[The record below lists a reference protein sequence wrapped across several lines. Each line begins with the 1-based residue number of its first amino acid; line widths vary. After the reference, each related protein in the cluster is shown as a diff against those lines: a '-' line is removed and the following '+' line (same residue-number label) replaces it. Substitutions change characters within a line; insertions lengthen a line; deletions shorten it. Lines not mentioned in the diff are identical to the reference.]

1 MKKHLVN
8 LHKACGLAITL
19 VAANAIVLLIPP
31 PNSGYSGSNAL
42 LSNNSIFHMVAKADE
57 PDDVTESQ
65 ETTEIILEPA
75 DFMLSA
81 DGKIVKGLSASGVKK
96 VSDAMKDFDVI
107 SLTFSDELQATEIG
121 KSAFYINDAQHNAYG
136 YFTNLKRQVAPD
148 KEISLKIKFSNSI
161 TKISENAF
169 SKNSCITRV
178 DFGNRLDII
187 DGAAFQGC
195 RISGKLNIPE
205 SVTVIGDGAFNNN
218 ENITEVK
225 IPDNIITLGTAAF
238 NNNSI
243 RSVDF
248 GAYDK
253 VQAKAFI
260 NHPKY
265 GEIPKN
271 RFVEGKV
278 IPTALFADN
287 LLTEIKLPNNI
298 VAIGQNAFRI
308 NDDYKSEHSD
318 AFTEKIQNIS
328 IPETVKAIGEEAF
341 KGVSAKTVTF
351 SGNNL
356 KMILSSAF
364 CKCDI
369 EGGIT
374 IPDSVE
380 YIGEQAFALNK
391 LRSIFAGKSATE
403 LFSDDTKNPF
413 ADNTG
418 WYNDNNKVALYRA
431 NVKNEFVTDNRLND
445 TTCYVYNPIV
455 LDFRLKDKEGTD
467 HFASLKPQNIKV
479 ERANVAVPDIA
490 DIQVTDYDTYKL
502 GDKLTFKLG
511 AKLPE
516 NYKLSVA
523 VLNSDDT
530 TVLSETILEPDADG
544 QYKVTLDP
552 LNNNIVQNMSYENDY
567 EAGYK
572 KTTFALK
579 YIDNNSGSSPVI
591 PSDPANPSAPSTPE
605 RPVTPSTPSQP
616 STPSVDVD
624 NQTTPRGNTDITD
637 ITDDINPRGDANT
650 DTTDIDDDTN
660 PRGDANTGKKVVAD
674 NNNEVDV
681 DDTKA
686 PLGTLPKTGG
696 SNENIFVLLG
706 GVLLGLGFVIRRK
719 IR

>member
-19 VAANAIVLLIPP
+19 VAANAIVLLTPP
-31 PNSGYSGSNAL
+31 LNSGYSGSNAL
-42 LSNNSIFHMVAKADE
+42 LSNNSTFHMVTKADE

-65 ETTEIILEPA
+65 KTTEIVLEPV

-81 DGKIVKGLSASGVKK
+81 DGKIVKGLSASGEKK

-107 SLTFSDELQATEIG
+107 NITFSDELQATEIG
-121 KSAFYINDAQHNAYG
+121 KSAFYINDAQNNAYG

-169 SKNSCITRV
+169 SKNSCITQV

-187 DGAAFQGC
+187 DGAAFQEC

-218 ENITEVK
+218 RNITEVK
-225 IPDNIITLGTAAF
+225 IPDNIINLGAAVF
-238 NNNSI
+238 SNNSI
-243 RSVDF
+243 TSVDF

-265 GEIPKN
+265 GNIPKD

-278 IPTALFADN
+278 IPTALFSNN

-298 VAIGQNAFRI
+298 TAIGQDAFRI
-308 NDDYKSEHSD
+308 DDDYKDEHSD
-318 AFTEKIQNIS
+318 SFNEKIQNIS
-328 IPETVKAIGEEAF
+328 IPETVTAIGDNAF
-341 KGVSAKTVTF
+341 MGVPVKTITF

-391 LRSIFAGKSATE
+391 LRSIFSGKSATK
-403 LFSDDTKNPF
+403 LFSDDAKNPF

-418 WYNDNNKVALYRA
+418 WHNDNKKVALYRA
-431 NVKNEFVTDNRLND
+431 NIKNEFVTDNMLND
-445 TTCYVYNPIV
+445 SKYYAYNPIA
-455 LDFRLKDKEGTD
+455 LDFNLKDKEGTN
-467 HFASLKPQNIKV
+467 HFSSLKPQYIKV

-490 DIQVTDYDTYKL
+490 DIQPTDYDTYKL

-516 NYKLSVA
+516 NYKLATA

-544 QYKVTLDP
+544 QYEVTLDP

-591 PSDPANPSAPSTPE
+591 PNNPANSSTPSTPE
-605 RPVTPSTPSQP
+605 LPA
-616 STPSVDVD
+616 TPSVDVD

-650 DTTDIDDDTN
+650 DTTDISDDTS
-660 PRGDANTGKKVVAD
+660 PRGEAKSGKKVVAD

>member
-19 VAANAIVLLIPP
+19 AAANAIVLLIPP
-31 PNSGYSGSNAL
+31 LNSGYSGSNAL

-57 PDDVTESQ
+57 PGNVAESQ
-65 ETTEIILEPA
+65 KSTEITLETN
-75 DFMLSA
+75 DFKLSN
-81 DGKIVKGLSASGVKK
+81 DGKIIKGLSVSGEKK
-96 VSDAMKDFDVI
+96 VIDAMKDFDIINIV
-107 SLTFSDELQATEIG
+107 FSDELQATEIG
-121 KSAFYINDAQHNAYG
+121 VSAFYINDAHNNAYG
-136 YFTNLKRQVAPD
+136 YFTNLNRQVAPD
-148 KEISLKIKFSNSI
+148 KKISLKIKLSNSI
-161 TKISENAF
+161 TKISDSAF
-169 SKNSCITRV
+169 LSNYCITQV
-178 DFGNRLDII
+178 DFGNRLNVI
-187 DGAAFQGC
+187 DGAAFQEC

-205 SVTVIGDGAFNNN
+205 SVTVLGDGAFNNN
-218 ENITEVK
+218 RNITEVK
-225 IPDNIITLGTAAF
+225 IPDNIINLGAAVF
-238 NNNSI
+238 SNNSI
-243 RSVDF
+243 TSVDF

-260 NHPKY
+260 NHPNY
-265 GEIPKN
+265 GNIPKD

-278 IPTALFADN
+278 IPTALFSN
-287 LLTEIKLPNNI
+287 NQLTEIKLPNNI
-298 VAIGQNAFRI
+298 TAIGQNAFRI

-356 KMILSSAF
+356 EVILRRAF

-374 IPDSVE
+374 LPNSIE
-380 YIGEQAFALNK
+380 YIGEQAFASNK
-391 LRSIFAGKSATE
+391 LRSIFSGTSATK
-403 LFSDDTKNPF
+403 LFSDDEINSF

-418 WYNDNNKVALYRA
+418 WYNDNKKVALYRA
-431 NVKNEFVTDNRLND
+431 NVKNEFVTDNKLND
-445 TTCYVYNPIV
+445 TTYYVYNPIV

-479 ERANVAVPDIA
+479 ERANVAVSDIA

-544 QYKVTLDP
+544 QYEVTLDP

-605 RPVTPSTPSQP
+605 RPATPSTPSQP

-650 DTTDIDDDTN
+650 DTTDISDDTS
-660 PRGDANTGKKVVAD
+660 PRGEAKSGKKVVAD

-686 PLGTLPKTGG
+686 PLGTLPKTGDN
-696 SNENIFVLLG
+696 NENIFVILG
-706 GVLLGLGFVIRRK
+706 GVLIGLGFIIRKK

>member
-31 PNSGYSGSNAL
+31 INSGYSESNAL

-96 VSDAMKDFDVI
+96 VIDAMKDFDVI

-356 KMILSSAF
+356 EVILRCAF

-374 IPDSVE
+374 LPDSIE
-380 YIGEQAFALNK
+380 YIGEQAFASNK
-391 LRSIFAGKSATE
+391 LRSIFSGKSATK
-403 LFSDDTKNPF
+403 LFSDDAKNPF

-418 WYNDNNKVALYRA
+418 WHNDNKKVALYRA
-431 NVKNEFVTDNRLND
+431 NIKNEFVTDNMLND
-445 TTCYVYNPIV
+445 SKYYAYNPIA
-455 LDFRLKDKEGTD
+455 LDFNLKDKEGTN
-467 HFASLKPQNIKV
+467 HFSSLKPQYIKV

-490 DIQVTDYDTYKL
+490 DIQPTDYDTYKL

-516 NYKLSVA
+516 NYKLATA

-544 QYKVTLDP
+544 QYEVTLDP
-552 LNNNIVQNMSYENDY
+552 LNNNIVQNISYGNNY

-572 KTTFALK
+572 KTTFTLK
-579 YIDNNSGSSPVI
+579 YIGGNSGGDPII
-591 PSDPANPSAPSTPE
+591 PPSIPSTPE
-605 RPVTPSTPSQP
+605 QP
-616 STPSVDVD
+616 ATPSVDVD
-624 NQTTPRGNTDITD
+624 NQDTPRGNADTDTTD
-637 ITDDINPRGDANT
+637 ITDDTNPRGDANT
-650 DTTDIDDDTN
+650 DTTDISDDTS
-660 PRGDANTGKKVVAD
+660 PRGEAKSGKKVVAD
-674 NNNEVDV
+674 KNTDVNV
-681 DDTKA
+681 DDTKV

>member
-19 VAANAIVLLIPP
+19 AAANAIVLLIPP
-31 PNSGYSGSNAL
+31 LNSGYSGSNAL

-57 PDDVTESQ
+57 PGNVAESQ
-65 ETTEIILEPA
+65 KSTEITLETN
-75 DFMLSA
+75 DFKLSN
-81 DGKIVKGLSASGVKK
+81 DGKVIKGLSISGEKK
-96 VSDAMKDFDVI
+96 VIDAMKDFDIINIV
-107 SLTFSDELQATEIG
+107 FSDELQATEIG
-121 KSAFYINDAQHNAYG
+121 VSAFYINDAQHNAYG

-287 LLTEIKLPNNI
+287 LLTEIKLL
-298 VAIGQNAFRI
+298 